1 MANFILSASSTAD
14 LSREYLAQHDLPIVG
29 FTYMFQDDGISR
41 IDDCWTSVSAEDFY
55 ARLREVQC
63 STSLVNQG
71 TYDEYFRDLLK
82 HGKDVL
88 HIELSSGISGSC
100 FSAKTAADEIN
111 AEGGANKVYVVDSL
125 CASSGFGLLVDY
137 LIKMRDNGA
146 TVEEARDWAEEHK
159 LNIMLWFTVD
169 DLNFLYR
176 GGRLSKGTAVVG
188 SLLKIKP
195 LLNVN
200 KSGKLINLFKIRGR
214 KNVIAQIVEK
224 MKQDIVQPD
233 GQTVFI
239 CHGDCID
246 DAQYLKK
253 LVMEAYPTITD
264 VQIFYTGPVI
274 AAHSGPGTLALFYMG
289 SERYEQ

>member
-1 MANFILSASSTAD
+1 MANFVLTASSTAD
-14 LSREYLAQHDLPIVG
+14 LSREYLELHDLPIVN
-29 FTYMFQDDGISR
+29 FTYMFQDDGLIC
-41 IDDCWTSVSAEDFY
+41 IDDCWGSVTADDFY
-55 ARLREVQC
+55 AKLREVQC
-63 STSLVNQG
+63 STSLVSQG
-71 TYDEYFRDLLK
+71 TYDEFFREMLK
-82 HGKDVL
+82 QGKDVL
-88 HIELSSGISGSC
+88 HIELSSGISGSY

-125 CASSGFGLLVDY
+125 CASSGTGLLVDY
-137 LIKMRDNGA
+137 LIKMRDSGA
-146 TVEEARDWAEEHK
+146 SCEETRVWAEEHK
-159 LNIMLWFTVD
+159 LNLMHWFTVD

-176 GGRLSKGTAVVG
+176 GGRLGKGAAVAG
-188 SLLKIKP
+188 SILKIKP

-200 KSGKLINLFKIRGR
+200 RKGKLINLFKVRGR
-214 KNVIAQIVEK
+214 KNVVAQIVEK
-224 MKQDIVQPD
+224 MKQDVVNPD

-246 DAQYLKK
+246 DANYLKK

-274 AAHSGPGTLALFYMG
+274 SAHSGPGTLALFYMG